1 MFDPVPDLNIEAN
14 IELGDVS
21 VDLTKTRVG
30 ETASYYSK
38 NRRLIVHKTKDDER
52 KLALRLFLPRMYILS
67 YKEVNYLFRCIDSIK
82 DVAITKKNNVIVAP
96 YIIILTMASKGY
108 KLTDSILELF
118 FPEIYN
124 ENSKKFKFSSQ
135 VCIIKE
141 KLGYSGSQYHTYDF
155 ELYYST
161 IALAIRNNINDDSE
175 SNIFDTRIE
184 SEFIRSF
191 SEITYRFYILLL
203 KSNLIQWSSS
213 TGTIINQMVNIVLD
227 TIYNILEKDDI
238 TNINCKL
245 AIDTTIP
252 FDLIKDRYDKFKKL
266 MNDIQSTNSFKIS
279 KSFSE
284 ILHKYFI
291 YY

>member
-21 VDLTKTRVG
+21 VDLTKSRVG

-52 KLALRLFLPRMYILS
+52 KLALRLFLPRMYILT

-82 DVAITKKNNVIVAP
+82 DVSITKKNNVIVAP
-96 YIIILTMASKGY
+96 YMIILTMASKGY

-141 KLGYSGSQYHTYDF
+141 KLGYSGTQYHTYDF

-161 IALAIRNNINDDSE
+161 IALAIRNNDNDTE
-175 SNIFDTRIE
+175 SNIFDTRNE
-184 SEFIRSF
+184 SEFIISF
-191 SEITYRFYILLL
+191 SEITYRFYIMLL
-203 KSNLIQWSSS
+203 KYNLIQWSSS
-213 TGTIINQMVNIVLD
+213 TGTIINQMVNTVLV
-227 TIYNILEKDDI
+227 TIYNLLEKDDI

-245 AIDTTIP
+245 AVENTIP
-252 FDLIKDRYDKFKKL
+252 IDLIKDRYDKFKKL
-266 MNDIQSTNSFKIS
+266 IIDIQSTNSFKIS
-279 KSFSE
+279 KPISE